1 MIEQLATGLFVPYP
15 ANGEMFENDLR
26 LILAAVSEALVARR
40 ELVRNIVTV
49 TSAVSPPNHDLP
61 GEAKHA

>member
-15 ANGEMFENDLR
+15 PNGATFENDLR

-40 ELVRNIVTV
+40 EFVRNISIVNYPVTAQDHHA
-49 TSAVSPPNHDLP
+49 T
-61 GEAKHA
+61 GEAKDA